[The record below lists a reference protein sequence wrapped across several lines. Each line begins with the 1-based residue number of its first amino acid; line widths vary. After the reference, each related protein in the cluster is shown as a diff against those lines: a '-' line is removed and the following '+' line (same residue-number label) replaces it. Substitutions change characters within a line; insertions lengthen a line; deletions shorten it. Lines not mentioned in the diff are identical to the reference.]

1 MVPAVMI
8 IHPTTNMENPMMT
21 IALQGN
27 LSRLDAPEPGSGG
40 NIADMTTLLI
50 FEQPGQHG
58 RIRIKCRCGNDQ
70 AA

>member
-1 MVPAVMI
+1 MI

-40 NIADMTTLLI
+40 NIADITALLI
-50 FEQPGQHG
+50 LNSRDSICAFG
-58 RIRIKCRCGNDQ
+58 
-70 AA
+70 